1 MLKSIEKIKGFGV
14 YGNYQKPAGTKEF
27 SKKNI
32 IYGWNYSGKTT
43 LSRLFAQLEAPQ
55 AINPDFK
62 GCEFTFNSGPDAIT
76 EKNIAACPHRV
87 RVFNSD
93 FIKKNLFFDTGNAN
107 AILLLGKESE
117 AAQKEIDRLTKRLGR
132 FHDFRR
138 SAAKEIKEIEGQI
151 AEQNKDDAKNIKQR
165 LKIDVY
171 NAGHLT
177 KDIGLLV
184 KDYLLGEEDL
194 ETAIE
199 LANTPD
205 SKRPLEVA
213 ELFVNAQIEAL
224 HKKASHILEAKPT
237 FSNTIKHLEEH
248 PEIERWVET
257 GLPLHQDKDVC
268 EFCGGALKEEHM
280 AKLVSHFSKDLIEHK
295 KRVEMLLQLVKAAT
309 IEVDLPKPAELN
321 TQFQEA
327 YKTAAA
333 GLKDPLKVYNDA
345 VELLAS
351 EVQKKAENSRKVL
364 IPTVLPFKVESNL
377 TEAVSA
383 INAVIQKN
391 NKLAKAFQTERDDA
405 RYRAKMHLVQESSKK
420 ADERGLSDKKEKIK
434 GQDERVAAF
443 SDKTTDRIKVLQAQI
458 SQAQQGREKINDRL
472 ATMLGTQA
480 VQIEVTSD
488 STGQDRFQLV
498 RKGGVPA
505 KNLSEG
511 ERTAIAFSYFLTKL
525 KEIKDTDFAETIVYI
540 DDPISSLDSNHI
552 FQVNAAINEM
562 FFHKELKPDGSD
574 GAWTTKCKQVFIS
587 THNFEFF
594 NLMKELKPDGKNAA
608 SLYLVK
614 QVGEGKSVLVNS
626 PPSLSLYG
634 SEYHFLFEQLHRYH
648 ENQDKTDVEHL
659 IMLPNVLRRFLELY
673 CFSRIPT
680 ADRFSVD
687 NRAAELFS
695 PERAKSILK
704 FLHTFSHGNSFERLV
719 GNSEH
724 IFLLEQ
730 TVKDVFDELEQ
741 SDNRHWK
748 ALLEAVAP

>member
-1 MLKSIEKIKGFGV
+1 MIKSIEKIKGFGV
-14 YGNYQKPAGTKEF
+14 YGNYQKPAGIKEF

-43 LSRLFAQLEAPQ
+43 LSRLFAQLEAPHKV
-55 AINPDFK
+55 NPDFN
-62 GCEFTFNSGPDAIT
+62 GCEFTFNSGLDAIT
-76 EKNIAACPHRV
+76 EKNLATSPHRV

-93 FIKKNLFFDTGNAN
+93 FIKNNLFFDTGNAN

-117 AAQKEIDRLTKRLGR
+117 AAQNEIEKLAKRLILSQE
-132 FHDFRR
+132 FHRK
-138 SAAKEIKEIEGQI
+138 SVKEMKTIDEKI
-151 AEQNKDDAKNIKQR
+151 AEKNKEDAKTIKVR
-165 LKIDVY
+165 LKIDAY

-177 KDIGLLV
+177 KDTALLIQ
-184 KDYLLGEEDL
+184 DYLLNEVDL

-205 SKRPLEVA
+205 SKKPLEVS
-213 ELFVNAQIEAL
+213 ELSITPLVKSVHEKAL
-224 HKKASHILEAKPT
+224 PILEATPT

-248 PEIERWVET
+248 PAIERWIET
-257 GLPLHQDKDVC
+257 GLPLHHDKEAC
-268 EFCGGALKEEHM
+268 EFCGGTLNADHM
-280 AKLVSHFSKDLIEHK
+280 TTLASHFSKDLAEHK
-295 KRVEMLLQLVKAAT
+295 QRVDTLLQLANAAS
-309 IEVDLPKPAELN
+309 IEVDLPKPVELN

-327 YKTAAA
+327 YKTVVA
-333 GLKDPLKVYNDA
+333 GLKDSLKAYNDA
-345 VELLAS
+345 VKLLAS
-351 EVQKKAENSRKVL
+351 EVKTKVENSRKPL
-364 IPTVLPFKVESNL
+364 IPTVLPPKLESNL
-377 TEAVSA
+377 TDAVAA

-391 NKLAKAFQTERDDA
+391 NNLAKDFKTERDDA
-405 RYRAKMHLVQESSKK
+405 RHKAKMHFVQESSNK
-420 ADERGLSDKKEKIK
+420 ADELGLADQRVKLK
-434 GQDERVAAF
+434 GRD
-443 SDKTTDRIKVLQAQI
+443 DRITNFSEKLDARIKAFQAQI

-472 ATMLGTQA
+472 ATMLGSQA
-480 VQIEVTSD
+480 VQIQVTTD
-488 STGQDRFQLV
+488 PTGQDRFQLV

-525 KEIKDTDFAETIVYI
+525 KEIKDDDFKETIVYI

-552 FQVNAAINEM
+552 FQVNAAINEL
-562 FFHKELKPDGSD
+562 FFCKEVKPDGSE
-574 GAWTTKCKQVFIS
+574 GAWTTTCKQVFIS

-614 QVGEGKSVLVNS
+614 QIDEGKSVLVNS
-626 PPSLSLYG
+626 PPSLSSYG

-648 ENQDKTDVEHL
+648 QNKDKTDVEHL

-687 NRAAELFS
+687 NRAAELFT

-730 TVKDVFDELEQ
+730 TVKDVFGELEQ

-748 ALLEAVAP
+748 ALIEAVR